1 METFQSLE
9 KYEKSAIADV
19 LETEYFDAGQN
30 IVVEGQPGDKLYL
43 LEEVLTRNPRP
54 KTQNGF
60 R

>member
-1 METFQSLE
+1 METLQSLE

-43 LEEVLTRNPRP
+43 LEEVTNPKP
-54 KTQNGF
+54 KTQNLF
-60 R
+60 H